1 MSTTES
7 QNKSDA
13 SSKLS
18 GDNKENESESCVP
31 TKKSSGANKA
41 WKIGDFDVGKALG
54 KGRFGHVY
62 CARET
67 KSGYVV
73 ALKIMFKNQIKDANL
88 QHQVR
93 REVEIQ
99 SHIKHKNICRL
110 YGYFHDDRRVYIIL
124 EFCKNGNLFT
134 KLKEVKK
141 FESIEAARYVR
152 EIAEGLDYIHKLN
165 VIHRDLKPENVLLGR
180 NNEVKLA
187 DFGWCVFTP
196 QSRRQ
201 TFCGTMDYLSPEML
215 NGVSH
220 DKKIDHWA
228 LGCIAFE
235 LLTGYPPFVGDRH
248 NPTVEVT
255 RSLIISG
262 KIDFEKAKEVNEQE
276 QEVVDALVKLEP
288 NDRIELAELLKMR
301 WLAE

>member
-1 MSTTES
+1 MSVSE
-7 QNKSDA
+7 N
-13 SSKLS
+13 SKPLENS
-18 GDNKENESESCVP
+18 VKNEDGDNKENKP
-31 TKKSSGANKA
+31 TGGAATKS
-41 WKIGDFDVGKALG
+41 WKIGDFSMGKALG

-62 CARET
+62 CAKET

-73 ALKIMFKNQIKDANL
+73 ALKVMFKNQIKEANL

-124 EFCKNGNLFT
+124 EYCKNGNLFT
-134 KLKEVKK
+134 KLKEEKK
-141 FESIEAARYVR
+141 FESVEAARYVR

-235 LLTGYPPFVGDRH
+235 LLTGYPPFVGDKR
-248 NPTVEVT
+248 NPTVETT
-255 RSLIISG
+255 RQLIISG
-262 KIDFEKAKEVNEQE
+262 TIDFDSATEVSKEAR
-276 QEVVDALVKLEP
+276 EVVDGLVQLEP
-288 NDRIELAELLKMR
+288 ADRIELVELLKMR
-301 WLAE
+301 WLAN